1 MQLKGKTAIVTG
13 SGGGIGFG
21 IAKMFAQE
29 GANVVICDVKL
40 DSAAQAAKAI
50 EAEGAT
56 AIAFKADV
64 SVKDEID
71 AVVLETVKRFG
82 ALDVMVNNAAIEMT
96 PHLLKDMPKAQWDR
110 IMAVNVTGVYLCCQA
125 VIPQMMKQN
134 KGRIINI
141 ASIAALRMT
150 FFGSADYTTSKHAVM
165 GITHHLAWEL
175 ADSHIT
181 VNAICPGAVLTP
193 AVASMTTS
201 DYRDMMVKR
210 VIPLGRFCTPEDIAS
225 AAVYLASDGAELVT
239 GQALVV
245 DGGVMM
251 GYGEDLRPIMRRRME
266 DEQTKAAR
274 LG

>member
-1 MQLKGKTAIVTG
+1 MVA
-13 SGGGIGFG
+13 
-21 IAKMFAQE
+21 
-29 GANVVICDVKL
+29 
-40 DSAAQAAKAI
+40 
-50 EAEGAT
+50 
-56 AIAFKADV
+56 
-64 SVKDEID
+64 
-71 AVVLETVKRFG
+71 ETVKRFG

-96 PHLLKDMPKAQWDR
+96 PHLLKDIPKAQWDR
-110 IMAVNVTGVYLCCQA
+110 ITAVNVTGVFLCCQA

-193 AVASMTTS
+193 AVAGDHEART
-201 DYRDMMVKR
+201 YRDMMIKR
-210 VIPLGRFCTPEDIAS
+210 VIPLGRFCKPEDIAS

-251 GYGEDLRPIMRRRME
+251 GYGEDLRPIMRKRME
-266 DEQTKAAR
+266 DEQAKAAR
-274 LG
+274 HG